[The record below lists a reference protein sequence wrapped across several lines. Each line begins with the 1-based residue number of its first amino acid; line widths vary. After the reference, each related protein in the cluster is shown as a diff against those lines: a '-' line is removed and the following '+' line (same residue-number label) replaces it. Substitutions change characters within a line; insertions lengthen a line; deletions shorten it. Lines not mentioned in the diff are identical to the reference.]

1 MPPEYDAATLREYC
15 GTVALEPTADVAAGS
30 WGTWTFT
37 FTVGTYGMDDRSN
50 LRLVMRGVCD
60 WGAPNFTDPSA
71 PNYCRIHTDGNAK
84 LRVHFDRENHVRPW
98 RRTIHVHVNDGT
110 LKAGEHIWIVLG
122 DRSGGSPGSQAQTFV
137 ESTFEFKFFA
147 DNFGTLQFRE
157 LPDAPVVRIVA
168 GPAAHLVAQ
177 APSFGL
183 LWLRS
188 LPCWYAPTTPGVTR
202 LPAFA
207 VRLVSICP
215 ARPSRWC
222 PIPLASTM
230 AGLFALPA

>member
-1 MPPEYDAATLREYC
+1 MGHVDVHLYRGHLRH
-15 GTVALEPTADVAAGS
+15 GRPLQLAPGNAG
-30 WGTWTFT
+30 
-37 FTVGTYGMDDRSN
+37 R
-50 LRLVMRGVCD
+50 LRLGRAELHRPHRSQLLQGL
-60 WGAPNFTDPSA
+60 
-71 PNYCRIHTDGNAK
+71 TDGNAK

-98 RRTIHVHVNDGT
+98 RRTIHVHVHDGT

-177 APSFGL
+177 APSMVAVDEEFD
-183 LWLRS
+183 S
-188 LPCWYAPTTPGVTR
+188 LGARRRR
-202 LPAFA
+202 LGQHGH
-207 VRLVSICP
+207 RL
-215 ARPSRWC
+215 SR
-222 PIPLASTM
+222 
-230 AGLFALPA
+230 